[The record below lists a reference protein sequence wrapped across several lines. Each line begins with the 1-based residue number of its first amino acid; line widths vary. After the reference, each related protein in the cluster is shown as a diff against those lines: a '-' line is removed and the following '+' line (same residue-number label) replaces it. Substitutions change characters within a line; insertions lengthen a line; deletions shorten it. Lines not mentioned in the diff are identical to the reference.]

1 MSNEPSP
8 PQPGPEDPPSVED
21 VEERSLGRRLREQR
35 VHVEERIEGTRQRL
49 EAARPGSHVIDTVFR
64 ALERDSATGGGV
76 LSAAVAFRIFLFLV
90 PYVFFFVV
98 GLGFAGDARDGNPQ
112 GVSQSVGITGL
123 VASAVKG
130 AADLGTGERVTALL
144 VSGFALLLASRAAVK
159 VLRITHGLIWR
170 VPIPR
175 LKSTSRAAAA
185 FVGLI
190 TAAMLAGAGVAW
202 LRSES
207 LVFGIVGMA
216 LSAVVPFGLWFFVSW
231 WLPHADCPWWALMP
245 GAGVVALG
253 TVLLHAATVYWFAYE
268 IRAKS
273 ETYGAIGV
281 SLALL
286 LWAYMLGR
294 IVTAAASTNAAFWYR
309 NEERAGRPVP
319 LAVDLEASLL
329 SREPSPSASRT
340 RHRR

>member
-1 MSNEPSP
+1 MSNESSVPRSEP
-8 PQPGPEDPPSVED
+8 DPLPVADVED
-21 VEERSLGRRLREQR
+21 RSLSRRLHERR

-98 GLGFAGDARDGNPQ
+98 GLGFAGDVKNGNPE
-112 GVSQSVGITGL
+112 GVSHSVGITGL

-130 AADLGTGERVTALL
+130 AGEMGTGERVTALV
-144 VSGFALLLASRAAVK
+144 VSGLAVLLASRAAVK

-170 VPIPR
+170 VSIPR
-175 LKSTSRAAAA
+175 SRSTGRSAAA

-190 TAAMLAGAGVAW
+190 TVAMLAGAGVAW

-207 LVFGIVGMA
+207 VVFGIVGMV
-216 LSAVVPFGLWFFVSW
+216 LSAVVPFGLWLVVSW
-231 WLPHADCPWWALMP
+231 WLPHADCPWWALIP

-253 TVLLHAATVYWFAYE
+253 TVLLHAATVYWFADE
-268 IRAKS
+268 VRAKS
-273 ETYGAIGV
+273 ETYGAIGA

-309 NEERAGRPVP
+309 NEERAGRPAP
-319 LAVDLEASLL
+319 GAVDLEGVVL
-329 SREPSPSASRT
+329 SREPSPSGSRT
-340 RHRR
+340 PHRR